1 MLVSLGLR
9 IWLGKGEET
18 VLDDWAPLRQI
29 DFAISLKLFR
39 TRVPT
44 PTPRTPHRRNSHR
57 TNAKRPVTSRPA
69 QHSAESGRQPDRPP
83 EQDRKRIYA
92 EATSKKGSDG
102 ADDASR
108 MKTYRL
114 ADLSDFDADPGK
126 FYDSIYRAKLRPM
139 TARII
144 AIEGPTYEDVLI
156 QRIARAH
163 GFNRAASRGHVSA
176 SRQLSKIAEHATNAA
191 VSANGP

>member
-1 MLVSLGLR
+1 MLVSLRLR

-57 TNAKRPVTSRPA
+57 TNAKRPVTGRPA
-69 QHSAESGRQPDRPP
+69 SAESGRQPDRPP

-92 EATSKKGSDG
+92 EAASKKGPTEQMTLQG
-102 ADDASR
+102 W
-108 MKTYRL
+108 RL
-114 ADLSDFDADPGK
+114 IGSQTFPTSMPIRENSTIRFIALSC
-126 FYDSIYRAKLRPM
+126 
-139 TARII
+139 
-144 AIEGPTYEDVLI
+144 GP
-156 QRIARAH
+156 
-163 GFNRAASRGHVSA
+163 
-176 SRQLSKIAEHATNAA
+176 
-191 VSANGP
+191 